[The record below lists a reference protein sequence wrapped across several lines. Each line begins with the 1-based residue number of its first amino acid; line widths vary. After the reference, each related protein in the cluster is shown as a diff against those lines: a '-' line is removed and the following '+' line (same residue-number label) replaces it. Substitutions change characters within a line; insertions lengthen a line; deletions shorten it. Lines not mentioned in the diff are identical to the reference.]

1 MMTDEKPEE
10 KPPSKE
16 IAKTGDILV
25 IARLVGNADA
35 PKVPVSKNTKK
46 GR

>member
-1 MMTDEKPEE
+1 MADDKPEE

-16 IAKTGDILV
+16 LAKPGDMLV
-25 IARLVGNADA
+25 IAELAAKSEA
-35 PKVPVSKNTKK
+35 PKVPVSSKTKK